1 MTVAVIHDDDGK
13 ITILRSG
20 RESGVRIDAEAT
32 GQPYV
37 ITEDEVDVEQHY
49 VRVSTDEI
57 VAYPARP
64 SEAHVFNYSTET
76 WELDLDIAKSQK
88 WDELKIDRDD
98 QEFGAFTWNGWEFD
112 ADEDSQ
118 ARINA
123 AVQAA
128 ILDDTYTATWTLAD
142 NTKQALTATQ
152 LKEVGKALGN
162 HIKAAHDRGRIVRSL
177 VDSATSTQDLEAISW

>member
-20 RESGVRIDAEAT
+20 REAGVRVDAEAT
-32 GQPYV
+32 GQSYV
-37 ITEDEVDVEQHY
+37 ITEDEVDANQHY

-76 WELDLDIAKSQK
+76 WELDLALAKAQK
-88 WDELKIDRDD
+88 WDDLKIDRDD
-98 QEFGAFTWNGWEFD
+98 QEFGEFTWNGWQFD
-112 ADEDSQ
+112 ADADSQ

-142 NTKQALTATQ
+142 NSTQSLTATQ
-152 LKEVGKALGN
+152 LKEVGKALGD
-162 HIKAAHDRGRIVRSL
+162 HIKAAHDRGRIVRSQ
-177 VDSATSTQDLEAISW
+177 VDAATTAQELEAISW